1 MAELNIPLAS
11 NEITLRKEDLS
22 RAMFCALAISQEDD
36 VKEVKDKL
44 KQHPDLQ
51 FEEIHIS
58 VPNLDGEPIQKFVVA
73 STEDIIFIA
82 FQGMVTPTDFI
93 ISDLEFD
100 EQLGVNFHKGFFT
113 RSNVFYGGQ
122 SPYRHLLLEE
132 LLSSK
137 RRVIF
142 CGHSL
147 GGAVSHM
154 VLLRFLLENRLHH
167 PKPDDYFQKFLDS
180 MISIA
185 FGAPPLCDAKAATL
199 VNDNPDFKWRF
210 VNFVNQMDLVP
221 RLLQRYPPDSAEL
234 QKFHRDISMPNTT
247 NTDAVNEQHPSGQC
261 TYPNQQGGRGA
272 VKLGNYNPDLIK
284 SRLAQGA
291 KINLLP
297 CTNKSK
303 TASDISANSRYS
315 ITVTPDITGG
325 AEFHPIGQYIF
336 LNQNGKNDV
345 HRVDGRSAEIS
356 ELLKFS
362 QFDRAAWE
370 RHKAARY
377 KEALT
382 GSEDSAQ
389 PQPLTTVVK
398 SPLPHVQYAKFR
410 STDAG
415 DSFLKIRGGNLL
427 FLSEPVSLNGMPC
440 VDNLYQTQNELWVS
454 EPKEFSKQG
463 ASQDANYMVSI
474 KTAFG
479 RASRLVIEDFVE
491 EPHTTAALNLL
502 PKIWQYMLVTAQKP
516 EGIIPKTEDL
526 NTLDE
531 IIQCAFEQE
540 VETKLSCRLR
550 LIAGG
555 KDPSNHV
562 QEADKFIKD
571 DVVKKFLTSSLRIEY
586 KSSTYT
592 DDIKNAVGGL
602 GFATQAT
609 MTGMAAGMVYTETIA
624 GVATTM
630 AVTATLT
637 VMTAGL
643 GVLAGVLTVVAVRS
657 AISKSLNYVRN
668 IESYEEV
675 LDLAIR
681 EAKAW
686 KSPQESDE
694 ATMPMEQRINKEH
707 ELKCQVDESDDT
719 FYEMVE
725 KANDSNKTVHQL
737 KAPEFGAAK
746 TESMNKFLRRIKM
759 IVEIRPFYDRLVKRR
774 FVGIL
779 GAEDIGKS
787 TFIKV
792 NDLLPS

>member
-1 MAELNIPLAS
+1 MAELKIPLGS

-36 VKEVKDKL
+36 VKEVEDKL

-73 STEDIIFIA
+73 SADDIIFIA

-93 ISDLEFD
+93 ISDLQFD

-122 SPYRHLLLEE
+122 SPYRQLLLKE
-132 LLSSK
+132 LLRSK
-137 RRVIF
+137 RVIF

-154 VLLRFLLENRLHH
+154 VLLRFLLENQLHH
-167 PKPDDYFQKFLDS
+167 PKPGDYFPKCLGS

-185 FGAPPLCDAKAATL
+185 FEAPPLCDGVAAAV
-199 VNDNPDFKWRF
+199 VNENPNFKWRF
-210 VNFVNQMDLVP
+210 LNFVNQMDFVP

-247 NTDAVNEQHPSGQC
+247 NTEAVNEQHPSDQW
-261 TYPNQQGGRGA
+261 THPNQQRGRGA
-272 VKLGNYNPDLIK
+272 V
-284 SRLAQGA
+284 
-291 KINLLP
+291 IN
-297 CTNKSK
+297 
-303 TASDISANSRYS
+303 NSGTPHLHDGKAVKDS
-315 ITVTPDITGG
+315 ITVTPDIKGG

-345 HRVDGRSAEIS
+345 DRVDGSSAEIS

-362 QFDRAAWE
+362 QFYRAAWE

-398 SPLPHVQYAKFR
+398 RPLPKVQYAKFR
-410 STDAG
+410 STDARV
-415 DSFLKIRGGNLL
+415 SYLKIRGENLL

-440 VDNLYQTQNELWVS
+440 GDILYQTQNELWVS

-479 RASRLVIEDFVE
+479 RASRLVTEDFLE
-491 EPHTTAALNLL
+491 ESGTTAAVNLL
-502 PKIWQYMLVTAQKP
+502 PKIWQRMLVMAQP
-516 EGIIPKTEDL
+516 PLAFLENTNHQ

-550 LIAGG
+550 SIAHGE
-555 KDPSNHV
+555 DPSNHV

-571 DVVKKFLTSSLRIEY
+571 DVLKKFLTSR
-586 KSSTYT
+586 
-592 DDIKNAVGGL
+592 
-602 GFATQAT
+602 
-609 MTGMAAGMVYTETIA
+609 
-624 GVATTM
+624 
-630 AVTATLT
+630 
-637 VMTAGL
+637 
-643 GVLAGVLTVVAVRS
+643 
-657 AISKSLNYVRN
+657 
-668 IESYEEV
+668 
-675 LDLAIR
+675 
-681 EAKAW
+681 
-686 KSPQESDE
+686 
-694 ATMPMEQRINKEH
+694 
-707 ELKCQVDESDDT
+707 
-719 FYEMVE
+719 
-725 KANDSNKTVHQL
+725 
-737 KAPEFGAAK
+737 
-746 TESMNKFLRRIKM
+746 
-759 IVEIRPFYDRLVKRR
+759 
-774 FVGIL
+774 
-779 GAEDIGKS
+779 
-787 TFIKV
+787 
-792 NDLLPS
+792 